1 MAYQMYHCRL
11 CNWVTTTHYS
21 LDCPTGTKLY
31 HATRLPNIQ
40 GIVRQSL
47 IPSSNGRLGS
57 GVYFTDDF
65 EVAKEIS
72 QKFGKEGA
80 VFECN
85 VNLGILKNL
94 GLESGSTWQY
104 EGFDSATAMHPPWF
118 GLNTG
123 WFREYCLKD
132 RTKCSLRNVTLTTIN
147 VDGITDVIDKSQ
159 KGWKELMKLKEE
171 PTSNNVI
178 AILKDPINT
187 LSKTNFQ
194 FSNTA
199 IFPQQIDNKQAS
211 SYYS

>member
-1 MAYQMYHCRL
+1 MGNNYTLLTGLPHRNKTLPCDKIAK
-11 CNWVTTTHYS
+11 YS
-21 LDCPTGTKLY
+21 G
-31 HATRLPNIQ
+31 N
-40 GIVRQSL
+40 
-47 IPSSNGRLGS
+47 SSPVLNTQQQRSPGL

-132 RTKCSLRNVTLTTIN
+132 RTKCSLRSVT
-147 VDGITDVIDKSQ
+147 
-159 KGWKELMKLKEE
+159 
-171 PTSNNVI
+171 
-178 AILKDPINT
+178 
-187 LSKTNFQ
+187 
-194 FSNTA
+194 
-199 IFPQQIDNKQAS
+199 
-211 SYYS
+211 